1 MSWGGG
7 GGFLPKG
14 VSSLGVSAWGCLP
27 RGDVCPGGVCL
38 GGSARHFPRVNRI
51 TVRCKTLPYR
61 NYIAIFHGQVMR
73 NEIKVFSINNLTMFQ
88 AVVDLTAE
96 IYNVT
101 ARKLAYELPG
111 MFAGLMS
118 AALRADPDSLPPEI
132 VINETDHKA
141 QFYNITVKGLDHV
154 VSAWT
159 AHLVVRRCASNVSTG

>member
-1 MSWGGG
+1 
-7 GGFLPKG
+7 
-14 VSSLGVSAWGCLP
+14 
-27 RGDVCPGGVCL
+27 
-38 GGSARHFPRVNRI
+38 
-51 TVRCKTLPYR
+51 
-61 NYIAIFHGQVMR
+61 
-73 NEIKVFSINNLTMFQ
+73 MFK

-101 ARKLAYELPG
+101 ARKLTYELPG

-118 AALRADPDSLPPEI
+118 AALGADPDSLPPEI

-159 AHLVVRRCASNVSTG
+159 AHLVVRRCASNVSTGLY